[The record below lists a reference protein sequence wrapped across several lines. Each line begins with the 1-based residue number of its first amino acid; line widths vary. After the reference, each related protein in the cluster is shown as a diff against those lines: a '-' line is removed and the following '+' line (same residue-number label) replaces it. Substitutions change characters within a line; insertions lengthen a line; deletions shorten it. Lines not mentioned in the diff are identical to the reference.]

1 MKKGIVMEQQNE
13 YMIVMTSDGKFHRAE
28 KINHADIGME
38 VQFKTVDER
47 KVLHQWTQVMRSH
60 YTRAAVVAIIF
71 LLMVFPVFSW
81 YGSNQ
86 AFAYMNIDIN
96 PSVELELNDQM
107 QVIDMTPQNEEA
119 EEIVSSLKD
128 WKKKDASE
136 VTFELIELS
145 QEKGYVNDANQVLI
159 GISYLKEVVDQN
171 YTEEI
176 ETYLMGKATNI
187 NIATFLVPEDLR
199 RKAMNQKASVNE
211 MVADRIKNEEMNQ
224 TGDSELPVHIE
235 DDDREIIQ
243 SFYKEDSSEEKQ
255 RESLDSDTNS
265 DTNSL
270 VPPAVDVKPANQ
282 VLKDRGF
289 GQTGQKGKDK
299 APGQW
304 VKEKEQSGQ
313 GKKQHIEDKHSKKKH
328 IEKKDN
334 KKKHIGKDKIKHIEN
349 KNERKEE
356 KKVNDKDRE
365 KTERPSPKPK
375 EKERGKQKDKD
386 SGSKHKQKKDDRNRG
401 KGSNGKEKPSRGN
414 GNSSNGKHS

>member
-38 VQFKTVDER
+38 VQFRTADER
-47 KVLHQWTQVMRSH
+47 KVLHQWTQVLRSH

-145 QEKGYVNDANQVLI
+145 QAKGYVNDANQVLI
-159 GISYLKEVVDQN
+159 GISYLKEELNQN
-171 YTEEI
+171 YTEEV
-176 ETYLMGKATNI
+176 ETFLMENATDI
-187 NIATFLVPEDLR
+187 SVATFLVPKDLR
-199 RKAMNQKASVNE
+199 KKAIDQKASVNE
-211 MVADRIKNEEMNQ
+211 MVADRIKSEEKDQ
-224 TGDSELPVHIE
+224 TGESELSVHVE
-235 DDDREIIQ
+235 DNDREIIQ

-255 RESLDSDTNS
+255 EEVYDSEVKPV
-265 DTNSL
+265 
-270 VPPAVDVKPANQ
+270 VPPAVNVKPQKQDAKNPAPEQ
-282 VLKDRGF
+282 A
-289 GQTGQKGKDK
+289 GQKRKI
-299 APGQW
+299 PGSW
-304 VKEKEQSGQ
+304 S
-313 GKKQHIEDKHSKKKH
+313 
-328 IEKKDN
+328 
-334 KKKHIGKDKIKHIEN
+334 
-349 KNERKEE
+349 EE
-356 KKVNDKDRE
+356 KA
-365 KTERPSPKPK
+365 
-375 EKERGKQKDKD
+375 
-386 SGSKHKQKKDDRNRG
+386 
-401 KGSNGKEKPSRGN
+401 
-414 GNSSNGKHS
+414 

>member
-38 VQFKTVDER
+38 VQFRTVDER
-47 KVLHQWTQVMRSH
+47 KVLHQWTQVLRNR

-86 AFAYMNIDIN
+86 AYAYMNIDIN

-107 QVIDMTPQNEEA
+107 QVIDIIPQNDEA
-119 EEIVSSLKD
+119 DEIVTTLKD

-145 QEKGYVNDANQVLI
+145 QERGYSNDANQVLI
-159 GISYLKEVVDQN
+159 GISYLKEEVNQD

-176 ETYLMGKATNI
+176 ETFLMEKSANI
-187 NIATFLVPEDLR
+187 SIATFLVPKDLR
-199 RKAMNQKASVNE
+199 RKAIEQKASVNE
-211 MVADRIKNEEMNQ
+211 MVADRIKKEVTDQKGE
-224 TGDSELPVHIE
+224 SELPVHVE

-243 SFYKEDSSEEKQ
+243 SFYKEDSSEEEQ
-255 RESLDSDTNS
+255 GEVLDSDMKP
-265 DTNSL
+265 
-270 VPPAVDVKPANQ
+270 VAPPVVKPEKQDAKKREPEQ
-282 VLKDRGF
+282 ARS
-289 GQTGQKGKDK
+289 KGKDQ
-299 APGQW
+299 APGQQ
-304 VKEKEQSGQ
+304 KTKADQ
-313 GKKQHIEDKHSKKKH
+313 GESHIEEKDSKNKH

-334 KKKHIGKDKIKHIEN
+334 KNPHKDNEN
-349 KNERKEE
+349 KNSK
-356 KKVNDKDRE
+356 DKHSA
-365 KTERPSPKPK
+365 KPSPKSTEK
-375 EKERGKQKDKD
+375 EKDIEKDKN
-386 SGSKHKQKKDDRNRG
+386 SGSKQEDKQNDRN
-401 KGSNGKEKPSRGN
+401 KGSSSNDKEKTPQGN